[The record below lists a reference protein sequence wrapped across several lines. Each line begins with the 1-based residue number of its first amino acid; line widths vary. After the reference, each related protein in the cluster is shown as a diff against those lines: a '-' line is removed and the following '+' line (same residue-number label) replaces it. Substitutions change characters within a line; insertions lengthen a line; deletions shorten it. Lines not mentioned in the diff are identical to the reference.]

1 MCSTPCER
9 EQGEKK
15 KNQKKHNKVE
25 FFYRAKQYIKSLLLI
40 LLWQWHSYRSHSAEE
55 ASVAEEDDEQGD
67 TEVEDKHIDDERGVV
82 DLRLGSVVV
91 NPTGTLHSLWDIP
104 AQHTITQRLRPA
116 PLHSICA
123 TCVSYTSLQVLK
135 T

>member
-15 KNQKKHNKVE
+15 KNQKNI
-25 FFYRAKQYIKSLLLI
+25 IKWNFSTGLNNISSLLI

>member
-1 MCSTPCER
+1 M
-9 EQGEKK
+9 
-15 KNQKKHNKVE
+15 E

-55 ASVAEEDDEQGD
+55 ASVAVEDDEQGD